1 MWKQWISVYSEEQ
14 TNGGDILCFALQAW
28 VLVLYEYLL
37 VAISNAPVG
46 SWHCPSVDAKRSQY
60 LVILILKHK
69 GVIWSNNSQ
78 DMPETQT
85 SPSANQE
92 GPNPHFSAVVAR
104 MMTAMSSHE
113 YYLKKLQ
120 QLSPEFQK
128 KQWLDIT
135 NTIKHMNQ
143 CSNAAKATSS
153 SCMIECDAPPASK
166 GRILNGTQSSA
177 FAWTSFAAAII
188 CKTPKL
194 PHGHI
199 LTKPSPKPSYS

>member
-1 MWKQWISVYSEEQ
+1 
-14 TNGGDILCFALQAW
+14 
-28 VLVLYEYLL
+28 
-37 VAISNAPVG
+37 
-46 SWHCPSVDAKRSQY
+46 
-60 LVILILKHK
+60 
-69 GVIWSNNSQ
+69 
-78 DMPETQT
+78 MPETRT

-92 GPNPHFSAVVAR
+92 GPNHHFSAAVAR

-120 QLSPEFQK
+120 QLSPEFSK
-128 KQWLDIT
+128 EGLDIT
-135 NTIKHMNQ
+135 NTIKHTNQ

-194 PHGHI
+194 PHVHI